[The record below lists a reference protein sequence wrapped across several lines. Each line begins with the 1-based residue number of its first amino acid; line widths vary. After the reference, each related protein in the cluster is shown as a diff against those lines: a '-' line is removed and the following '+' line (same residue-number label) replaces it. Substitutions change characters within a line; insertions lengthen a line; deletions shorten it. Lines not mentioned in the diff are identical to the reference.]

1 MDFPLLQISF
11 PSFASKAYKTAGDEA
26 GPVFNAN
33 TTPLTMIGAEGVPR
47 SPAVQACSKD
57 NLATSPVSLKASMF
71 PLPLVAGIRRKR
83 FLFASSQ
90 VARAEG
96 DQLLE
101 ELVAGETAN
110 ADL

>member
-1 MDFPLLQISF
+1 MFFPLLQISF
-11 PSFASKAYKTAGDEA
+11 PSFASKAYNTAGDEA
-26 GPVFNAN
+26 DPDFNAN

-47 SPAVQACSKD
+47 SPFVQTCSKD
-57 NLATSPVSLKASMF
+57 NLAASPVNLKASMV
-71 PLPLVAGIRRKR
+71 PLPWVAGIRRNR
-83 FLFASSQ
+83 FLSASSQ